1 MSNNKMEKEEI
12 LEAKIEKA
20 EYKGWTVSERK
31 KHTILLEKQSFG
43 SLKAHV
49 VVAILT
55 VWWSF
60 GIGNILYALYK
71 YLKPEE
77 MVLDKT
83 ELGTDSNAEDS
94 NAEDSDTEEAE
105 GAVVDA
111 EIAVKSPEERKQ
123 ELEERELR
131 LQELQE
137 KRRQQQEAARNTRE
151 AMKTVRKFF

>member
-1 MSNNKMEKEEI
+1 MEREEI

-20 EYKGWTVSERK
+20 EYEGWTVSEQK
-31 KHTILLEKQSFG
+31 THTILLEKQSFG

-55 VWWSF
+55 AWWSF

-71 YLKPEE
+71 YLKPEK
-77 MVLDKT
+77 MILDRND
-83 ELGTDSNAEDS
+83 LGKDSGVEDS
-94 NAEDSDTEEAE
+94 DTEDSDTEEAE
-105 GAVVDA
+105 GVAVDA

-123 ELEERELR
+123 DLEERKLR
-131 LQELQE
+131 LQEQQE

-151 AMKTVRKFF
+151 AMRTFRKFF